1 MQLRH
6 LVEAK
11 DLKPLYVWYLW
22 IKRIDPS
29 IKNPDMLSV
38 NEVAQKLLENAWDT
52 KMSEIRQKLAEY
64 QLDEVSDNQALDR
77 AVRRFHGLMPSRN
90 ARTPRVELI
99 PEMATPLAV
108 TSKKLNVVKRPAK
121 SSTKNRV
128 SRGAKEEVS
137 NAR

>member
-22 IKRIDPS
+22 IKRTDPS

-38 NEVAQKLLENAWDT
+38 NEVAQKLLENAWDA

-90 ARTPRVELI
+90 ARTPR
-99 PEMATPLAV
+99 AV